1 MQKTLALLLLAVSN
15 LLACTHL
22 SANVTQSGYHEILAH
37 IDKISAK
44 HGIPPAMVKAVIKTE
59 SGWRVGA
66 RSPKNAMGLMQL
78 IPATAARFG
87 VSNAYDP
94 IENINGGVAYLAW
107 LNRRFNGDWQKTL
120 AGYNAG
126 EGAVDRHGGIPP
138 YKETQNYVVKVMRDF
153 REYQKWGNGQPELVN
168 PIASRTKAP
177 AAARIDKPIQFA
189 VNTNTQAVPQW
200 WEANVSATTVK
211 WTPPPD
217 YYR

>member
-1 MQKTLALLLLAVSN
+1 MHKSLKSFIGWVMLSLLLTFNS
-15 LLACTHL
+15 L
-22 SANVTQSGYHEILAH
+22 SAAQPSYHDILAH
-37 IDKISAK
+37 VDQTATA
-44 HGIPPAMVKAVIKTE
+44 HGMPPAIVKAVIKNE
-59 SGWRVGA
+59 SGWRVNA

-78 IPATAARFG
+78 IPETAARFG

-94 IENINGGVAYLAW
+94 LQNINGGVAYLAW

-126 EGAVDRHGGIPP
+126 EGAVDKHNGIPP

-177 AAARIDKPIQFA
+177 SAARIDKSIQFA
-189 VNTNTQAVPQW
+189 VNNERGAPQW

-211 WTPPPD
+211 WTPPTD

>member
-1 MQKTLALLLLAVSN
+1 MQKPLALLLLAVSN

-22 SANVTQSGYHEILAH
+22 SANVPQSGYHEILAH
-37 IDKISAK
+37 IDQAAAK

-59 SGWRVGA
+59 SGWRVDA
-66 RSPKNAMGLMQL
+66 RSNKNAMGLMQL
-78 IPATAARFG
+78 IPDTAARFG

-94 IENINGGVAYLAW
+94 IQNINGGVAYLAW

-126 EGAVDRHGGIPP
+126 EGAVDRYNGIPP
-138 YKETQNYVVKVMRDF
+138 YKETQNYVVKVMQDF
-153 REYQKWGNGQPELVN
+153 REYQKWGNGQPALVN
-168 PIASRTKAP
+168 PIQARTRAAP
-177 AAARIDKPIQFA
+177 SPRLEKPIQFA
-189 VNTNTQAVPQW
+189 VNAQAVPQW

-211 WTPPPD
+211 WTPPAD